1 MRTRALTIILLG
13 LVAAFVSPFSSAEAL
28 ELDWSGQFW
37 AEFTIVNDY
46 AMDRSA
52 QGTTVDSKRSGAD
65 GYYVPGGGDDNA
77 TFQNLFL
84 RLRPKLIV
92 NDNIYIKSEWWVGNP
107 IFGVFGGAVPYST
120 DQRQYYS
127 TQSRGSVITAQRVW
141 GEFISDIGTFQVGR
155 VPLQWGLGAVWDA
168 GEPLWS
174 RYMSTGDAVRWIA
187 KFGAFSFVP
196 SFILPSAG
204 NTIGGSCIVD
214 SSGVCVPGVG
224 IGGVT
229 DYSIILKYENSED
242 ELEGGLN
249 FIKRLA
255 GANQDPNSGLLTPQG
270 GAGGMN
276 YLTYDIYAKKKF
288 SNFTLGAEIPVVN
301 GSIAG
306 ANYSSFAFVLEA
318 DWKASDVWDFQFK
331 AGHVSGQTNLDSQSI
346 DTYRAFYLNPNY
358 HIGMIMFNYQLANF
372 AGPQTNNDPG
382 LSPTQMASPYNN
394 PIVDAQYISIAPQIK
409 PWEKWTF
416 RPGVTYARAPR
427 TAIAGQYF
435 FNNWTHSVSDAPAVK
450 DQGSSLGWEI
460 DLGITFQWDEYF
472 QFTLDEGVFFPGS
485 FYAFSNTA
493 QDNRLS
499 PVFATALRVGV
510 NF

>member
-1 MRTRALTIILLG
+1 MRTRVFTFFVLG
-13 LVAAFVSPFSSAEAL
+13 WVHVLFCQMPQAGAL
-28 ELDWSGQFW
+28 EMDWSGQFW
-37 AEFTIVNDY
+37 SEFTVVNDY
-46 AMDRSA
+46 AMDSSP
-52 QGTTVDSKRSGAD
+52 QGTTVDPDRVNGG
-65 GYYVPGGGDDNA
+65 GYYVPGGGDATA
-77 TFQNLFL
+77 TFQSVFL
-84 RLRPKLIV
+84 RVRPKLIV
-92 NDNIYIKSEWWVGNP
+92 NDNIYIKSEWWVGDP
-107 IFGVFGGAVPYST
+107 IYGIFGGAVPST
-120 DQRQYYS
+120 NDQRQYYS

-141 GEFISDIGTFQVGR
+141 GEFISDIGTFQIGR

-174 RYMSTGDAVRWIA
+174 RYMSTADAIRWVA

-204 NTIGGSCIVD
+204 NTIGGSCVLD
-214 SSGVCVPGVG
+214 NSGTCVPGVG
-224 IGGVT
+224 LGGVT
-229 DYSIILKYENSED
+229 DYSLILKYENTED

-249 FIKRLA
+249 FVKRLA
-255 GANQDPNSGLLTPQG
+255 GSNQDPSSGLITPQG

-276 YLTYDIYAKKKF
+276 YLTYDFYAKKKF
-288 SNFTLGAEIPVVN
+288 NKFTLGAEVPVVA

-306 ANYSSFAFVLEA
+306 ASYSSFAIVVEA
-318 DWKASDVWDFQFK
+318 EWKPSDAWDLLFK
-331 AGHVSGQTNLDSQSI
+331 AGHVSGQTNFDSSAI

-358 HIGMIMFNYQLANF
+358 HIGMVMFNYQLANF
-372 AGPQTNNDPG
+372 AGPQTFNNTN
-382 LSPTQMASPYNN
+382 LTANQLASPYNN
-394 PIVDAQYISIAPQIK
+394 PIVDAQYISISPQIK

-416 RPGVTYARAPR
+416 RPGVIYARAPR
-427 TAIAGQYF
+427 SASAGQYF
-435 FNNWTHSVSDAPAVK
+435 FNNWTHSVSSAPAVK
-450 DQGSSLGWEI
+450 DQGSSLGWEF

-485 FYAFSNTA
+485 FYAFSNTG